1 MSQST
6 DSQSNQSQTNQPLPD
21 QVSPTSPKPL
31 LEVRELGKAYRRYR
45 NEIMRVASWFSAI
58 QPEEETWILRNIN
71 FDIAQGEAVGIVGQ
85 NGAGKS
91 TLLKM
96 ITGTLR
102 PTEGY
107 IRTHGRVAAILE
119 LGMGFNGELTG
130 RQNVIH
136 SAGLMGFTHAQ
147 IDAAMADIEAF
158 AEIGDYFDKPMRVYS
173 SGMQM
178 RVAFSVATAFRPD
191 ILIVDEALSVGDAYF
206 QHKSFDRIR
215 EFQRQ
220 GTSLLIVSHDKAAIQ
235 SLCDR
240 AILLEQGEVLQDG
253 LPQDIMD
260 YYNAI
265 IAKKENA
272 QVEVTPL
279 ASGQIQTRSGT
290 GEARVSQLSLHAT
303 NGNPLEVV
311 DVGQEVELRIHIS
324 IQADLPQLV
333 VGYKLKDRVGQEIFG
348 TNTWHTHQVEHQLS
362 AGEKLIYRMRFS
374 ANLGPG
380 SYSVS
385 TSLHSSDTHLTHNYQ
400 WVDHALVF
408 QVVNMEKDF
417 FLGGSWVMP
426 TIDCERQAAIS
437 SEPNE
442 SV

>member
-1 MSQST
+1 MK
-6 DSQSNQSQTNQPLPD
+6 QPANNTP
-21 QVSPTSPKPL
+21 VPL

-45 NEIMRVASWFSAI
+45 NELMRVASWFSRVSP
-58 QPEEETWILRNIN
+58 QEETWILRDIN
-71 FDIAQGEAVGIVGQ
+71 FDVAKGEAVGIVGQ

-130 RQNVIH
+130 RQNVLH
-136 SAGLMGFTHAQ
+136 AAGLMGFTQVQ
-147 IDAAMADIEAF
+147 INAAMGDIEAF
-158 AEIGDYFDKPMRVYS
+158 AEIGEYFDKPMRVYS

-178 RVAFSVATAFRPD
+178 RVAFSVATAFRPE

-215 EFQRQ
+215 EFQCQ

-240 AILLEQGEVLQDG
+240 AILLEQGRVLEDG

-265 IAKKENA
+265 IAQKENA
-272 QVEVTPL
+272 KVEITPL
-279 ASGQIQTRSGT
+279 ESGQIQTRSGT
-290 GEARVSQLSLHAT
+290 GEASITQVSLHAT
-303 NGNPLEVV
+303 NGTPLDVV
-311 DVGQEVELRIHIS
+311 DVGQEVELRISVTTH
-324 IQADLPQLV
+324 AELPELV
-333 VGYKLKDRVGQEIFG
+333 VGYKLKDRVGQDVFG
-348 TNTWHTHQVEHQLS
+348 TNTWHTHQVEREL
-362 AGEKLIYRMRFS
+362 ATGETLTYRMRFN

-385 TSLHSSDTHLTHNYQ
+385 LSLHSSDTHLTRNYQ
-400 WVDHALVF
+400 WIDHALVF
-408 QVVNMEKDF
+408 QMINMEKDF
-417 FLGGSWVMP
+417 FLGSSWIMP
-426 TIDCERQAAIS
+426 TIECERQVATR